1 MSLLSVRQLRVT
13 LETDG
18 RRLEIVR
25 GISFEIEAGGFHAL
39 VGESGCGKSVTA
51 MALTRLPPADGAAC
65 EGEVLFQGRNVLDL
79 DGRERR
85 AVRGRGGISYI
96 FQDPMSALN
105 PVLCVGT
112 QMREALPAGLGRA
125 AARERMLELLAA
137 VDLPDPRLLKAY
149 PCELSGGMAQ
159 RVCLAMAMASEP
171 ALLVA
176 DEPTTAL
183 DVVAQKNV
191 LELLEGVCR
200 RAGTSVLLITHNLGL
215 VARHADT
222 VSVMYAGRIVESGR
236 VEAVLGAPAHPYAQG
251 LLEAV
256 PSLDGGGVEDLAT
269 IPGRVPP
276 PAEWGRGCTFA
287 PRCPLAQPICAED
300 DPPEVQVDGSH
311 AVWCLGV
318 AQNSRQGLG
327 DRFKIRSGRCG

>member
-1 MSLLSVRQLRVT
+1 MSLLSVRQLHVA

-25 GISFEIEAGGFHAL
+25 GISFDVDAGGFHAL

-51 MALTRLPPADGAAC
+51 MALTRLPPVDGADC
-65 EGEVLFQGRNVLDL
+65 GGEVLFQGRDVLGL
-79 DGRERR
+79 RGGSLR
-85 AVRGRGGISYI
+85 AVRGRGGIAYI

-105 PVLCVGT
+105 PVLRVGV
-112 QMREALPAGLGRA
+112 QMGEALPAGMGRA
-125 AARERMLELLAA
+125 AMRERMLELLAA
-137 VDLPDPRLLKAY
+137 VDLPEARILEAF

-183 DVVAQKNV
+183 DVVAQKKV

-222 VSVMYAGRIVESGR
+222 VSVMYAGRIVESGS

-251 LLEAV
+251 LLKAV
-256 PSLDGGGVEDLAT
+256 PTLEGGGVEDLAT
-269 IPGRVPP
+269 IPGRVPS
-276 PAEWGRGCTFA
+276 PADWGRGCTFA
-287 PRCPLAQPICAED
+287 PRCPHAMPICAQV
-300 DPPEVQVDGSH
+300 DPPEVRLGGSH
-311 AVWCLGV
+311 AAWCHWVAGNRSVAGV
-318 AQNSRQGLG
+318 G
-327 DRFKIRSGRCG
+327 